1 MDELEVG
8 AAVREYIVT
17 EILEGDD
24 EGLNGQTPLL
34 QWGILN
40 SMEMTRLLGFVDQR
54 FQVRIAPAE
63 ISPAHFKNIDEIA
76 AFVVSHERGEGA
88 DGRQSGL

>member
-1 MDELEVG
+1 MDEFDVG
-8 AAVREYIVT
+8 AAVRQYIAA

-40 SMEMTRLLGFVDQR
+40 SMEMTRLLGFIDRR
-54 FQVRIAPAE
+54 FQIRIAATE
-63 ISPAHFKNIDEIA
+63 ISPARFKNIDEIA
-76 AFVVSHERGEGA
+76 ALVMSHKQEE
-88 DGRQSGL
+88 

>member
-1 MDELEVG
+1 MDEVEVS
-8 AAVREYIVT
+8 AAVRKYISA

-40 SMEMTRLLGFVDQR
+40 SMEMTRLLGFIDQR
-54 FQVRIAPAE
+54 FQIRIEPGE
-63 ISPAHFKNIDEIA
+63 ISPARFKNIDAITG
-76 AFVVSHERGEGA
+76 FVMSCKRGE
-88 DGRQSGL
+88 

>member
-8 AAVREYIVT
+8 AAVRQYIAA

-40 SMEMTRLLGFVDQR
+40 SMEMTRLLGFIDQR
-54 FQVRIAPAE
+54 FEVRIAPRE
-63 ISPAHFKNIDEIA
+63 ISPARFKNINEIA
-76 AFVVSHERGEGA
+76 AFVMSHKREE
-88 DGRQSGL
+88 